1 MLIKVNEKIMTPKQ
15 ETEKIKQESDHSFSL
30 EILFETLA
38 NIFMNC
44 VGLVIVANMYKIAI
58 SI

>member
-1 MLIKVNEKIMTPKQ
+1 MTPKQ
-15 ETEKIKQESDHSFSL
+15 ETEKIKQESDHSFSI